1 MLLSHSYIPYIHIV
15 HAPTPS
21 PKAKLRQR
29 RTRKKGKE
37 ANGCRSRSIRSELH
51 HVRSSHTPGIKET
64 RMVFPFSLMKR
75 VR

>member
-29 RTRKKGKE
+29 RTRKKEKKLMGAAAVRLEVSCTTSE
-37 ANGCRSRSIRSELH
+37 ALIH
-51 HVRSSHTPGIKET
+51 
-64 RMVFPFSLMKR
+64 R
-75 VR
+75 V